1 MATVEK
7 VLDEIGL
14 NSIPRLLV
22 FNKMD
27 LCDPIEAANIARR
40 FDAVPVSAV
49 NQTTLGALM
58 KELEKRLWPGEA
70 LDMTAN

>member
-1 MATVEK
+1 
-7 VLDEIGL
+7 
-14 NSIPRLLV
+14 V

-27 LCDPIEAANIARR
+27 LCDPMEAANIARR
-40 FDAVPVSAV
+40 FDAVLVSAV

-70 LDMTAN
+70 LDRTAN